1 MKIDL
6 EGDFVGSMQID
17 VQREAYMK
25 LYPRDS
31 QRICTTYSYFAR
43 YLYDCIYDRFGI
55 LDKVPF
61 PYRMP
66 QYSDADVV
74 SESLERCCKLDNVNI
89 AWSGGIDSSFLVAC
103 YYYQN
108 LNFRVCYNDMAVAY
122 APDLLNKLKKI
133 GIELKYIKN
142 LKDYGRLNRLVT
154 GDVVDT
160 LFFPSKS
167 GMQNHSYG
175 GDIKTAFVYRYGRD
189 EAERLIALIE
199 DYGRRFHKPVNIDD
213 DIVRLM
219 SWSCLYYAHRDAFY
233 HMIGGSEKLIP
244 FFDTDVFNDIS
255 WTQYWNER
263 SWKNDKLIFRNFLK
277 KVFGDC
283 TEPLCVQRS
292 LYYRV
297 CRNVR
302 FEKFF

>member
-1 MKIDL
+1 MENK
-6 EGDFVGSMQID
+6 
-17 VQREAYMK
+17 QRELQRQAYQK
-25 LYPRDS
+25 LYLRDS

-43 YLYDCIYDRFGI
+43 YLSDCIYDRFGI
-55 LDKVPF
+55 LDKVPI
-61 PYRMP
+61 PYRLP
-66 QYSDADVV
+66 HYSSADVI
-74 SESLERCCKLDNVNI
+74 SESIKRCHELDNVNI
-89 AWSGGIDSSFLVAC
+89 AWSGGVDSSFLVAC
-103 YYYQN
+103 YYN
-108 LNFRVCYNDMAVAY
+108 ENMNFRVCYNDVAVESV
-122 APDLLNKLKKI
+122 PGLLKKFNEL
-133 GIELKYIKN
+133 GIKLKYIKN
-142 LKDYGRLNRLVT
+142 LKEYSKLNRLIT

-175 GDIKTAFVYRYGRD
+175 GDIKKAFSYRYGKD
-189 EAERLIALIE
+189 EGERLVALIE
-199 DYGRRFHKPVNIDD
+199 GYGRIFQKPVKTDD

-219 SWSCLYYAHRDAFY
+219 SWSCLYYAHREAFY

-263 SWKNDKLIFRNFLK
+263 GWKNDKMIFRKFLK

-292 LYYRV
+292 SYYRI
-297 CRNVR
+297 CRNIR
-302 FEKFF
+302 FEKNI